1 MPAARADVF
10 NSGTAARI
18 RHNSRGAKDVES
30 PVGGN
35 PVETGEGIYPTSEID
50 CKTMKMVHR
59 ILLAACWM
67 ISIALPLLAVPA
79 VARPPQGTNSG
90 VSKASLSG
98 KITVVSGD
106 GVSNTIP
113 GATLKLSGPPVGLAP
128 QSTVTDA
135 EGRYEFTHVA
145 AGAYTLEA
153 SADGFKTWSTTITLG
168 AEQALV
174 KDVVLQISSVNQ
186 QVEVQGEAVEI
197 ATQNVAITAT
207 VNTDQ
212 LESLPLPTQK
222 FTEALSLIPGVIR
235 TPTGK
240 LTFKGQAESQG
251 MLVVDSAENVDPVSG
266 SFSIPIPVD
275 IIQSMTVYSLPESSQ
290 YGGFTG
296 GLTTIETMP
305 PSGTWEYKLRD
316 FIPAFRG
323 KNDSLVGLANWTP
336 RFEFGGPLIKNKMN
350 FTEEV
355 TYELRKQPVRGLS
368 FPVNEIK
375 TRSFTSLTNVQVILS
390 PRHVLNFN
398 VNTFPME
405 LDFANINALIPQT
418 ASTSYGRSGVSAGF
432 SDSYQFVSGAVLN
445 TMVRY
450 TFFDSNA
457 QGQGPANM
465 EISPEG
471 WGGNYFNRWNRRAN
485 QLEVLP
491 AYQLAAKS
499 WHGSHEVR
507 FGADILYRSYDGS
520 SISHPIELLAQD
532 GTVSERIDFQGAGLL
547 SATDTEVAEFIQD
560 RWTLNGH
567 LTLNY
572 GGRLTTQSI
581 GRTAA
586 FAPRIGAAYS
596 LNGGNTVVR
605 AGAAE
610 VYGHVPLLAA
620 DFTNNQ
626 ERVLSFFDSTGAL
639 IGQPIVL
646 VNSYLI
652 SGAPPGTPG
661 LPQDPG
667 SSSRTFSWN
676 FVIEHQLRR
685 NLNLRASYL
694 DSRTRDLFLLNQILN
709 PASETGSLAVQNNG
723 VSNYRQADITAHYRF
738 GERADMSLSYTWSR
752 GRGDL
757 NSLSDTL
764 VPFQVPVIRPNAA
777 GILSSDVPNRMVAS
791 GFFRLPW
798 KMVISPV
805 ADTHSGLPFSNV
817 DVLQNY
823 VGVPGDQRFPIYFSL
838 DVRLYREFAV
848 HIPRTERSRTHKVRL
863 GVYSTDIT
871 NRQNPHDVYNNVTSP
886 IFGEFAGFQRRYTG
900 LVLDLIQ

>member
-1 MPAARADVF
+1 MKIAR
-10 NSGTAARI
+10 RI
-18 RHNSRGAKDVES
+18 VSNAF
-30 PVGGN
+30 
-35 PVETGEGIYPTSEID
+35 
-50 CKTMKMVHR
+50 C
-59 ILLAACWM
+59 A
-67 ISIALPLLAVPA
+67 ISIALILFAFPT
-79 VARPPQGTNSG
+79 VARQSQGTNST
-90 VSKASLSG
+90 ASRASISG
-98 KITVVSGD
+98 RITAISGE
-106 GVSNTIP
+106 
-113 GATLKLSGPPVGLAP
+113 GATNVLPGVTAKLTGPSAGPAP
-128 QSTVTDA
+128 QSTASDA
-135 EGRYEFTHVA
+135 EGHYEFTQLA
-145 AGAYTLEA
+145 AGTYTMEA
-153 SADGFKTWSTTITLG
+153 SADGFKAWSATITLG
-168 AEQALV
+168 ANQALV
-174 KDVVLQISSVNQ
+174 KDIVLQISSVNQ
-186 QVEVQGEAVEI
+186 QVEVQGEAAEI

-222 FTEALSLIPGVIR
+222 FTEALSLIPGVVR
-235 TPTGK
+235 THTGK

-336 RFEFGGPLIKNKMN
+336 RFEFGGPLVKNKVN
-350 FTEEV
+350 FSEEV

-405 LDFANINALIPQT
+405 LDFANINALIPQS
-418 ASTSYGRSGVSAGF
+418 ASTNYGRSGVSGGF

-457 QGQGPANM
+457 HGQGPADM
-465 EISPEG
+465 QISPEG
-471 WGGNYFNRWNRRAN
+471 WGGNYFNRWNRKAN

-491 AYQLAAKS
+491 AYQLSAKS

-507 FGADILYRSYDGS
+507 FGADLLYRQYDGS
-520 SISHPIELLAQD
+520 SISHPIDLVAQD
-532 GTVSERIDFQGAGLL
+532 GSAAERIDFQGAGLL

-560 RWTLNGH
+560 RWTINSH

-572 GGRLTTQSI
+572 GARLTTQSI
-581 GRTAA
+581 GRNAA

-596 LNGGNTVVR
+596 LNGGNTVIR

-620 DFTNNQ
+620 DFTSNQ

-646 VNSYLI
+646 VNTYLL
-652 SGAPPGTPG
+652 SGAPPSTPG
-661 LPQDPG
+661 VPRDPG
-667 SSSRTFSWN
+667 SSPRTFSWN
-676 FVIEHQLRR
+676 VVLEHQFRK

-694 DSRTRDLFLLNQILN
+694 DSHTVDLFLLDQIVDM
-709 PASETGSLAVQNNG
+709 ASGTGLLAVRNTG
-723 VSNYRQADITAHYRF
+723 TANYRQADITAHYRF
-738 GERADMSLSYTWSR
+738 GNRADMSLSYTWSR

-757 NSLSDTL
+757 NTLSDTL
-764 VPFQVPVIRPNAA
+764 VPFQIPVIRPNVT
-777 GILSSDVPNRMVAS
+777 GIVSSDVPHRVVAS
-791 GFFRLPW
+791 GFFGLPW

-805 ADTHSGLPFSNV
+805 LDVHSGLPYSNV

-823 VGVPGDQRFPIYFSL
+823 AGVPDSQRFPVYFSL
-838 DVRLYREFAV
+838 DVRLYREFGF
-848 HIPRTERSRTHKVRL
+848 HIPRTERSKTHKARL

-871 NRQNPHDVYNNVTSP
+871 NRLNPHDVFNNITSP
-886 IFGEFAGFQRRYTG
+886 FFGQFAGFQRRYTG
-900 LVLDLIQ
+900 LVLDLVQ

>member
-1 MPAARADVF
+1 
-10 NSGTAARI
+10 
-18 RHNSRGAKDVES
+18 
-30 PVGGN
+30 
-35 PVETGEGIYPTSEID
+35 
-50 CKTMKMVHR
+50 MVHVCC
-59 ILLAACWM
+59 A
-67 ISIALPLLAVPA
+67 ISIALVLFVFPTLA
-79 VARPPQGTNSG
+79 RQSQGTNSTTA
-90 VSKASLSG
+90 KASVAG
-98 KITVVSGD
+98 RITAVSGE
-106 GVSNTIP
+106 
-113 GATLKLSGPPVGLAP
+113 GATNVLPGVTVKLTGPSVVPAP

-135 EGRYEFTHVA
+135 EGHYEFTQLG
-145 AGAYTLEA
+145 AGTYTLEA
-153 SADGFKTWSTTITLG
+153 SADGFKTWSATITFG
-168 AEQALV
+168 ANQALV
-174 KDVVLQISSVNQ
+174 KDIVLQISSVNQ
-186 QVEVQGEAVEI
+186 QVEVQGEAAEI

-222 FTEALSLIPGVIR
+222 FTEALSLIPGVVR
-235 TPTGK
+235 TYTGK

-405 LDFANINALIPQT
+405 LDFSNINALIPQT

-491 AYQLAAKS
+491 AYQLSAKS
-499 WHGSHEVR
+499 WQGSHEVR
-507 FGADILYRSYDGS
+507 FGADILYRNYDGS

-596 LNGGNTVVR
+596 LNGGNTVIR

-620 DFTNNQ
+620 EFTNNQ

-646 VNSYLI
+646 VNSYLL
-652 SGAPPGTPG
+652 SGAPPSTPGTPS
-661 LPQDPG
+661 DPG
-667 SSSRTFSWN
+667 SSPRTFSWN
-676 FVIEHQLRR
+676 VVLEHQFRK

-694 DSRTRDLFLLNQILN
+694 DSHTVDLFLLDQLVDM
-709 PASETGSLAVQNNG
+709 ASGSGLLAVRNTG
-723 VSNYRQADITAHYRF
+723 VSNYRQADVTAHYRF
-738 GERADMSLSYTWSR
+738 GSRADMSLSYTWSR

-764 VPFQVPVIRPNAA
+764 VPFQVPVIRPNVT
-777 GILSSDVPNRMVAS
+777 GILSSDVPHRMVAS
-791 GFFRLPW
+791 GFFRLPG

-805 ADTHSGLPFSNV
+805 ADVHSGLPYSNV
-817 DVLQNY
+817 DVLQDY
-823 VGVPGDQRFPIYFSL
+823 VGVPNSERFPVYFSL
-838 DVRLYREFAV
+838 DVRLYREFGF
-848 HIPRTERSRTHKVRL
+848 HIPRTERSKTHKVRL
-863 GVYSTDIT
+863 GVYSTDLT
-871 NRQNPHDVYNNVTSP
+871 NRQNPHDVFSNITSP
-886 IFGEFAGFQRRYTG
+886 FFGQFAGFQRRYTG
-900 LVLDLIQ
+900 LVLDLVQ

>member
-1 MPAARADVF
+1 MKIAR
-10 NSGTAARI
+10 G
-18 RHNSRGAKDVES
+18 
-30 PVGGN
+30 
-35 PVETGEGIYPTSEID
+35 
-50 CKTMKMVHR
+50 
-59 ILLAACWM
+59 LLFAVYCA
-67 ISIALPLLAVPA
+67 ISIALPILAHPTFA
-79 VARPPQGTNSG
+79 QQPQGAN
-90 VSKASLSG
+90 SKAATASVTG
-98 KITVVSGD
+98 RITVANGE
-106 GVSNTIP
+106 GVTSPLAGVTVKV
-113 GATLKLSGPPVGLAP
+113 TGPSAGPAP
-128 QSTVTDA
+128 QSTVTES
-135 EGRYEFTHVA
+135 EGRYEFTHLVA
-145 AGAYTLEA
+145 GTYTLEV
-153 SADGFKTWSTTITLG
+153 SADGFKPWFATITLRTDQPL
-168 AEQALV
+168 AR
-174 KDVVLQISSVNQ
+174 DVVLQISSVNQ
-186 QVEVQGEAVEI
+186 QVEVQGEAAEI

-275 IIQSMTVYSLPESSQ
+275 IIQSMTVYSLPESSE
-290 YGGFTG
+290 YGGFSG
-296 GLTTIETMP
+296 GLTTIETRP
-305 PSGTWEYKLRD
+305 PSGTWDYKLRD

-323 KNDSLVGLANWTP
+323 KNDHLVGLANWTP
-336 RFEFGGPLIKNKMN
+336 RFVFGGPLIKNKTN

-355 TYELRKQPVRGLS
+355 TYELRRQPVRGLS
-368 FPVNEIK
+368 FPENEIK
-375 TRSFTSLTNVQVILS
+375 TRSVTSFSNLQVILS
-390 PRHVLNFN
+390 PRHVLNIN
-398 VNTFPME
+398 INAFPME

-445 TMVRY
+445 TIVRY
-450 TFFDSNA
+450 TRFDSNA
-457 QGQGPANM
+457 RGQGPADM

-471 WGGNYFNRWNRRAN
+471 WGGNYFNSWNRKAN

-491 AYQLAAKS
+491 AYQLSAKS
-499 WHGSHEVR
+499 WHGSHDVR

-532 GTVSERIDFQGAGLL
+532 CSVPERIDFQGAGLL

-596 LNGGNTVVR
+596 LNGGNTVIR

-610 VYGHVPLLAA
+610 VYGHVPLLSA

-626 ERVLSFFDSTGAL
+626 ERVLSFLASSGTL

-646 VNSYLI
+646 VNAYLL
-652 SGAPPGTPG
+652 SGAPPTAPG
-661 LPQDPG
+661 VPRDPG
-667 SSSRTFSWN
+667 SSPRTFSWN
-676 FVIEHQLRR
+676 VVLEHQVRK

-694 DSRTRDLFLLNQILN
+694 DSRTEDLFLLDQVLDM
-709 PASETGSLAVQNNG
+709 ASGSGLLALKNTG
-723 VSNYRQADITAHYRF
+723 VSQYRQADITAHYRF
-738 GERADMSLSYTWSR
+738 GSRADMSLSYTWSR

-757 NSLSDTL
+757 NTLSDTL
-764 VPFQVPVIRPNAA
+764 VPFQIPVVRPNVTD
-777 GILSSDVPNRMVAS
+777 ILSSDVPHRIVAS

-805 ADTHSGLPFSNV
+805 ADVHSGLPYSNV
-817 DVLQNY
+817 DVLQDY
-823 VGVPGDQRFPIYFSL
+823 VGVPDSQRFPIYFSL
-838 DVRLYREFAV
+838 DMRLYREFSF
-848 HIPRTERSRTHKVRL
+848 HIPHTERSKTHKVRL

-871 NRQNPHDVYNNVTSP
+871 NRQNPHDVFSNITSP
-886 IFGEFAGFQRRYTG
+886 FFGKFAGFQRRYTG

>member
-1 MPAARADVF
+1 
-10 NSGTAARI
+10 
-18 RHNSRGAKDVES
+18 
-30 PVGGN
+30 
-35 PVETGEGIYPTSEID
+35 
-50 CKTMKMVHR
+50 MVHVCY
-59 ILLAACWM
+59 A
-67 ISIALPLLAVPA
+67 ISIALVLFVFPTLA
-79 VARPPQGTNSG
+79 RQSQGTNSTTA
-90 VSKASLSG
+90 KASVAG
-98 KITVVSGD
+98 RITAVSGE
-106 GVSNTIP
+106 
-113 GATLKLSGPPVGLAP
+113 GATNILPGVTVKLTGPSVGAAP

-135 EGRYEFTHVA
+135 EGHYEFTQLG
-145 AGAYTLEA
+145 AGTYTMEA
-153 SADGFKTWSTTITLG
+153 SADGFKTWSAAITLG
-168 AEQALV
+168 ANQSLV
-174 KDVVLQISSVNQ
+174 KDIVLQISSVNQ
-186 QVEVQGEAVEI
+186 QVEVQGEAAEI

-222 FTEALSLIPGVIR
+222 FTEALSLIPGVVR
-235 TPTGK
+235 THTGK

-305 PSGTWEYKLRD
+305 PSGRWEYKLRD

-323 KNDSLVGLANWTP
+323 KNGSLVGLANWTP
-336 RFEFGGPLIKNKMN
+336 RFEFGGPLIKNKLN
-350 FTEEV
+350 FSEEV
-355 TYELRKQPVRGLS
+355 TYEIRKQPVRGLS

-457 QGQGPANM
+457 HGQGPADM

-491 AYQLAAKS
+491 AYQLSAKS
-499 WHGSHEVR
+499 WHGSHDVR

-532 GTVSERIDFQGAGLL
+532 GSVPERIDFQGAGLL

-596 LNGGNTVVR
+596 LNGGNTVIR

-610 VYGHVPLLAA
+610 VYSHVPLLSA

-626 ERVLSFFDSTGAL
+626 ERVLSFFDPTGAL

-646 VNSYLI
+646 VNSYLL
-652 SGAPPGTPG
+652 SSAPPSTPGAPSA
-661 LPQDPG
+661 PG
-667 SSSRTFSWN
+667 SSPRTFSWN
-676 FVIEHQLRR
+676 VVLEHQFRK

-694 DSRTRDLFLLNQILN
+694 DSHTVDLFLLDQLVDM
-709 PASETGSLAVQNNG
+709 AGGSGLLAVRNTG

-738 GERADMSLSYTWSR
+738 GSRADMSLSYTWSR

-757 NSLSDTL
+757 NTLSDTL
-764 VPFQVPVIRPNAA
+764 VPFQIPVVRPNVT
-777 GILSSDVPNRMVAS
+777 GILSSDVPHRIVAS

-805 ADTHSGLPFSNV
+805 ADVHSGLPYSNV
-817 DVLQNY
+817 DVLQDY
-823 VGVPGDQRFPIYFSL
+823 VGVPDSQRFPLYFSL
-838 DVRLYREFAV
+838 DVRLYREFGF
-848 HIPRTERSRTHKVRL
+848 HIPRTERSKTHKVRL

-871 NRQNPHDVYNNVTSP
+871 NRQNPHDVFSNITSP
-886 IFGEFAGFQRRYTG
+886 FFGQFAGFQRRYTG
-900 LVLDLIQ
+900 LVLDLVQ

>member
-1 MPAARADVF
+1 MPAARADVC

-90 VSKASLSG
+90 ISKASLSG

-113 GATLKLSGPPVGLAP
+113 GATLKLSGPPTGATP
-128 QSTVTDA
+128 QSTLTDA
-135 EGRYEFTHVA
+135 EGHYEFTQL
-145 AGAYTLEA
+145 GPGSYKLEA
-153 SADGFKTWSTTITLG
+153 SADGFKPWSATISLG
-168 AEQALV
+168 AGQALV
-174 KDVVLQISSVNQ
+174 KDIILQISSVNQ

-212 LESLPLPTQK
+212 LESLPLTTQK
-222 FTEALSLIPGVIR
+222 FTEALSLIPGVVR
-235 TPTGK
+235 TSTGK
-240 LTFKGQAESQG
+240 LNFKGQAESQG

-275 IIQSMTVYSLPESSQ
+275 IIQSMTVFSLPESSE
-290 YGGFTG
+290 YRGFTG
-296 GLTTIETMP
+296 GLTTIETRP
-305 PSGTWEYKLRD
+305 PTGTWDYKLRD
-316 FIPAFRG
+316 LIPAFRG
-323 KNDSLVGLANWTP
+323 KNGNLVGLANWTP
-336 RFEFGGPLIKNKMN
+336 RFEFEGPLVKNKMN
-350 FTEEV
+350 FSEEV
-355 TYELRKQPVRGLS
+355 TYEIRKQPVRGLS
-368 FPVNEIK
+368 FPENEIK
-375 TRSFTSLTNVQVILS
+375 TRSLTSFTNLQVLLS
-390 PRHVLNFN
+390 PRHVLNFH

-418 ASTSYGRSGVSAGF
+418 ASTNYGRSGVSAGF
-432 SDSYQFVSGAVLN
+432 SDSYQFASGALLN
-445 TMVRY
+445 TLVRY
-450 TFFDSNA
+450 TRFDSNA
-457 QGQGPANM
+457 HGQGPLDM

-471 WGGNYFNRWNRRAN
+471 WGGNYFNRWNRGSN
-485 QLEVLP
+485 QLQVMP
-491 AYQLAAKS
+491 VYQLSSKS

-507 FGADILYRSYDGS
+507 FGADILYRNYEGT
-520 SISHPIELLAQD
+520 SISHPIQLLAQN
-532 GTVSERIDFQGAGLL
+532 GSVVERIDFQGAGQL
-547 SATDTEVAEFIQD
+547 SASDAEVSEFVQD
-560 RWTLNGH
+560 HWALNSH
-567 LTLNY
+567 LTLNF
-572 GGRLTTQSI
+572 GVRLSTQSI
-581 GRTAA
+581 GRNAA

-596 LNGGNTVVR
+596 LNGGNTVIR

-620 DFTNNQ
+620 DFTSNQ
-626 ERVLSFFDSTGAL
+626 ERVLSFFDSSGAM

-676 FVIEHQLRR
+676 FVLEHQLRK

-709 PASETGSLAVQNNG
+709 PASGTGLLAVQNNG

-738 GERADMSLSYTWSR
+738 GERADMSFSYTWSR

-757 NSLSDTL
+757 NPISDTL
-764 VPFQVPVIRPNAA
+764 VPFAIPVIRPNAA
-777 GILSSDVPNRMVAS
+777 GILSSDVPHRVVAS

-805 ADTHSGLPFSNV
+805 ADVHSGLPYSDV
-817 DVLQNY
+817 DNLQDY
-823 VGVPGDQRFPIYFSL
+823 VGVPNTERFPIYFSL
-838 DVRLYREFAV
+838 DVRL
-848 HIPRTERSRTHKVRL
+848 
-863 GVYSTDIT
+863 
-871 NRQNPHDVYNNVTSP
+871 
-886 IFGEFAGFQRRYTG
+886 
-900 LVLDLIQ
+900 

>member
-1 MPAARADVF
+1 MPAARADVC

-113 GATLKLSGPPVGLAP
+113 GATLKLSGPPTGATP
-128 QSTVTDA
+128 QSTLTDA
-135 EGRYEFTHVA
+135 EGHYEFTQL
-145 AGAYTLEA
+145 GPGSYKLEA
-153 SADGFKTWSTTITLG
+153 SADGFKPWSATISLG
-168 AEQALV
+168 AGQALV
-174 KDVVLQISSVNQ
+174 KDIILQISSVNQ

-222 FTEALSLIPGVIR
+222 FTEALSLIPGVVR
-235 TPTGK
+235 TSTGK
-240 LTFKGQAESQG
+240 LNFKGQAESQG

-275 IIQSMTVYSLPESSQ
+275 IIQSMTVFSLPESSE

-296 GLTTIETMP
+296 GLTTIETRP
-305 PSGTWEYKLRD
+305 PTGTWDYKLRD

-323 KNDSLVGLANWTP
+323 KNGNLVGIANWTP
-336 RFEFGGPLIKNKMN
+336 RFVLDGPLIKNKVN

-355 TYELRKQPVRGLS
+355 TYEIRKQPIRGLS
-368 FPVNEIK
+368 FPFNEIK
-375 TRSFTSLTNVQVILS
+375 TRSATSFTNVQVILS
-390 PRHVLNFN
+390 PAHVLNFHVN
-398 VNTFPME
+398 VFPME
-405 LDFANINALIPQT
+405 LDFANINALIPQS

-432 SDSYQFVSGAVLN
+432 SDSYQFTSGALLN
-445 TMVRY
+445 TLVRY
-450 TFFDSNA
+450 TRFDSNA
-457 QGQGPANM
+457 HGQGPADM
-465 EISPEG
+465 EISPAG
-471 WGGNYFNRWNRRAN
+471 WGGNYFNRWRRDSD
-485 QLEVLP
+485 QVEFLP
-491 AYQLAAKS
+491 AYQLSAKS
-499 WHGSHEVR
+499 WHGRHEVR
-507 FGADILYRSYDGS
+507 FGEDFLYRSYDGS
-520 SISHPIELLAQD
+520 SISHPIELLALD
-532 GTVSERIDFQGAGLL
+532 GTVAERIDFQRAGLL
-547 SATDTEVAEFIQD
+547 STSEAEFSEFIQD
-560 RWTLNGH
+560 HWTLNSH

-572 GGRLTTQSI
+572 GARLTSQSI
-581 GRTAA
+581 GRAAA
-586 FAPRIGAAYS
+586 FAPRVGGAYS
-596 LNGGNTVVR
+596 LNKGKTVIR

-620 DFTNNQ
+620 DFTSNQ
-626 ERVLSFFDSTGAL
+626 ERVLTFFDSTGTL

-646 VNSYLI
+646 VNSYVLT
-652 SGAPPGTPG
+652 GAPGLAPGAPH
-661 LPQDPG
+661 DPG
-667 SSSRTFSWN
+667 SSPRTFTWN
-676 FVIEHQLRR
+676 TVIEHQLRK

-694 DSRTRDLFLLNQILN
+694 ESRTVDLFLLDQEV
-709 PASETGSLAVQNNG
+709 STTGGTGLLALKNTG

-738 GERADMSLSYTWSR
+738 GERADMSFSYTWSR

-757 NSLSDTL
+757 NPIADTL
-764 VPFQVPVIRPNAA
+764 VPFQVPVIRPNAS
-777 GILSSDVPNRMVAS
+777 GIISSDVPHRIVAS
-791 GFFRLPW
+791 GFFSLPW
-798 KMVISPV
+798 RMVASPV
-805 ADTHSGLPFSNV
+805 ADVHSGLPYSNV
-817 DVLQNY
+817 DVLQDY
-823 VGVPGDQRFPIYFSL
+823 VGVPNTERFPLYFSL
-838 DVRLYREFAV
+838 DVRLYREFSI
-848 HIPRTERSRTHKVRL
+848 HIPHTDRSKIHKFRL
-863 GVYSTDIT
+863 GAYSTDIT
-871 NRQNPHDVYNNVTSP
+871 NRQNPHDVFNNVTAP
-886 IFGEFAGFQRRYTG
+886 NFGQFAGFQRRYTG
-900 LVLDLIQ
+900 LVLDFIQ

>member
-1 MPAARADVF
+1 MKIAR
-10 NSGTAARI
+10 RI
-18 RHNSRGAKDVES
+18 VSNAF
-30 PVGGN
+30 
-35 PVETGEGIYPTSEID
+35 
-50 CKTMKMVHR
+50 C
-59 ILLAACWM
+59 A
-67 ISIALPLLAVPA
+67 ISIALILFPFPTLGRRSQSANP
-79 VARPPQGTNSG
+79 TI
-90 VSKASLSG
+90 SKASVAGRITAISG
-98 KITVVSGD
+98 E
-106 GVSNTIP
+106 
-113 GATLKLSGPPVGLAP
+113 GATNVLPGVTVKLTSPSAGPAP

-135 EGRYEFTHVA
+135 EGHYQFTQLA
-145 AGAYTLEA
+145 AGTYTIEA

-168 AEQALV
+168 ANQALV
-174 KDVVLQISSVNQ
+174 KDIVLQISSVNQ
-186 QVEVQGEAVEI
+186 QVEVQGEAAEI

-222 FTEALSLIPGVIR
+222 FTEALSLIPGVVR
-235 TPTGK
+235 THTGK

-336 RFEFGGPLIKNKMN
+336 RFEFGGPLIKNKVN
-350 FTEEV
+350 FSEEV

-405 LDFANINALIPQT
+405 LDFANINALIPQS
-418 ASTSYGRSGVSAGF
+418 ASTSYGRSGVSGGF

-445 TMVRY
+445 TMVRF

-457 QGQGPANM
+457 HGQGPADM
-465 EISPEG
+465 QISPEG
-471 WGGNYFNRWNRRAN
+471 WGGNSFNRWDRKAN

-491 AYQLAAKS
+491 AYQLSAKS

-507 FGADILYRSYDGS
+507 FGADALYRQYDGS
-520 SISHPIELLAQD
+520 SISRPIDLVAQA
-532 GTVSERIDFQGAGLL
+532 GSVAERIDFQGAGLL

-560 RWTLNGH
+560 RWTINSH

-572 GGRLTTQSI
+572 GARLTTQSI

-596 LNGGNTVVR
+596 LNGGNTVIR

-620 DFTNNQ
+620 DFTSNQ
-626 ERVLSFFDSTGAL
+626 ERMLSFFDSTGTLCLASSIL
-639 IGQPIVL
+639 L
-646 VNSYLI
+646 V
-652 SGAPPGTPG
+652 
-661 LPQDPG
+661 
-667 SSSRTFSWN
+667 R
-676 FVIEHQLRR
+676 
-685 NLNLRASYL
+685 
-694 DSRTRDLFLLNQILN
+694 
-709 PASETGSLAVQNNG
+709 
-723 VSNYRQADITAHYRF
+723 
-738 GERADMSLSYTWSR
+738 
-752 GRGDL
+752 
-757 NSLSDTL
+757 
-764 VPFQVPVIRPNAA
+764 
-777 GILSSDVPNRMVAS
+777 
-791 GFFRLPW
+791 
-798 KMVISPV
+798 
-805 ADTHSGLPFSNV
+805 
-817 DVLQNY
+817 
-823 VGVPGDQRFPIYFSL
+823 
-838 DVRLYREFAV
+838 
-848 HIPRTERSRTHKVRL
+848 
-863 GVYSTDIT
+863 
-871 NRQNPHDVYNNVTSP
+871 
-886 IFGEFAGFQRRYTG
+886 
-900 LVLDLIQ
+900 

>member
-1 MPAARADVF
+1 LF
-10 NSGTAARI
+10 
-18 RHNSRGAKDVES
+18 
-30 PVGGN
+30 
-35 PVETGEGIYPTSEID
+35 
-50 CKTMKMVHR
+50 
-59 ILLAACWM
+59 AACCA
-67 ISIALPLLAVPA
+67 IFIALLPLACPTFA
-79 VARPPQGTNSG
+79 RQPQDANSNIPRASVAGRT
-90 VSKASLSG
+90 
-98 KITVVSGD
+98 TVVSGE
-106 GVSNTIP
+106 
-113 GATLKLSGPPVGLAP
+113 GATNSLAGVTVKLTGPSVGPAP

-135 EGRYEFTHVA
+135 EGRYEFTHLA
-145 AGAYTLEA
+145 AGTYALEA
-153 SADGFKTWSTTITLG
+153 SADGFKTWSATITLR
-168 AEQALV
+168 ANQALV

-186 QVEVQGEAVEI
+186 QVEVQGEAAEI

-275 IIQSMTVYSLPESSQ
+275 IIQSMTVYSLPESSE

-296 GLTTIETMP
+296 GLTTIETKP
-305 PSGTWEYKLRD
+305 PSGIWDYKLRD

-323 KNDSLVGLANWTP
+323 KNDHLVGLANWTP
-336 RFEFGGPLIKNKMN
+336 RLEFDGPLIKNKMN
-350 FTEEV
+350 FSEEV
-355 TYELRKQPVRGLS
+355 TYELRRQPVRGLS
-368 FPVNEIK
+368 FPENEIK
-375 TRSFTSLTNVQVILS
+375 TRSVTSFTNLQLILS

-398 VNTFPME
+398 VNVFPLE

-418 ASTSYGRSGVSAGF
+418 ASTNYGRSGVSIGF
-432 SDSYQFVSGAVLN
+432 SDSYQFVSGALLN

-450 TFFDSNA
+450 TRFDSNA
-457 QGQGPANM
+457 HGQGPADM
-465 EISPEG
+465 QISPEG
-471 WGGNYFNRWNRRAN
+471 WAGNYFNSWNRKAN
-485 QLEVLP
+485 QWEVLP
-491 AYQLAAKS
+491 AYQLSSKS

-507 FGADILYRSYDGS
+507 FGADILYRNYDDTS
-520 SISHPIELLAQD
+520 TSHPIELLAQD
-532 GTVSERIDFQGAGLL
+532 GSVAERIDFQGAGLL
-547 SATDTEVAEFIQD
+547 SASDAEVAEFIQD
-560 RWTLNGH
+560 HWTLNGH
-567 LTLNY
+567 LTLNF
-572 GGRLTTQSI
+572 GARLTSQSI
-581 GRTAA
+581 GRDAA

-596 LNGGNTVVR
+596 LNDGKTVLR

-620 DFTNNQ
+620 DFTGNQ
-626 ERVLSFFDSTGAL
+626 TRVLSFFDSSGAL
-639 IGQPIVL
+639 IGQPVVL
-646 VNSYLI
+646 VNSYLL
-652 SGAPPGTPG
+652 SGAPPSAPG
-661 LPQDPG
+661 VPRDPG
-667 SSSRTFSWN
+667 SSPRTFSWN
-676 FVIEHQLRR
+676 LVLEQEVRK

-694 DSRTRDLFLLNQILN
+694 DSRTVGLFFLDPVLNATGGGGLLALKN
-709 PASETGSLAVQNNG
+709 TAVSQ
-723 VSNYRQADITAHYRF
+723 YRQADITAHYRF

-757 NSLSDTL
+757 NPLSDTL
-764 VPFQVPVIRPNAA
+764 VPFQIPVIRPNAT
-777 GILSSDVPNRMVAS
+777 GILSSDVPHRVVAS
-791 GFFRLPW
+791 GFIRLPW

-805 ADTHSGLPFSNV
+805 ADVHSGLPFSNV

-823 VGVPGDQRFPIYFSL
+823 VGVPDDQRFPFYFSL

-848 HIPRTERSRTHKVRL
+848 HIPRTERSKTHKVRL

-886 IFGEFAGFQRRYTG
+886 IFGHFAGFQRRYTG